1 MIPLFLGFTTANL
14 LGLLAA
20 AALGYVSVDQHD
32 LRPYHLLA
40 GALAAILCVGVHCVV
55 VTYFIATAKWVQHAV
70 TVKSL
75 DPALA
80 QPTRSFKAMA
90 FPAALSCMTIV
101 FVAACLGAA
110 HDSYRVSR
118 TWHHL
123 VALISI
129 AVNVAGAAIE
139 YHAIAHNGRLIDEIL
154 LRIQDDDPR
163 PTV

>member
-1 MIPLFLGFTTANL
+1 MIPLFLGLSTANL

-20 AALGYVSVDQHD
+20 AVVGYVSVDQRD

-40 GALAAILCVGVHCVV
+40 GVLAAILCVGVHCVV
-55 VTYFIATAKWVQHAV
+55 FTYFIATGKWVQHAV

-80 QPTRSFKAMA
+80 LPTRSFKAMA
-90 FPAALSCMTIV
+90 FPAALGCMTIV

-123 VALISI
+123 LALTAI
-129 AVNVAGAAIE
+129 AANLAGAAIE
-139 YHAIAHNGRLIDEIL
+139 YHAISRNGRLIDEIL
-154 LRIQDDDPR
+154 ARIAAPQAAGSE
-163 PTV
+163 